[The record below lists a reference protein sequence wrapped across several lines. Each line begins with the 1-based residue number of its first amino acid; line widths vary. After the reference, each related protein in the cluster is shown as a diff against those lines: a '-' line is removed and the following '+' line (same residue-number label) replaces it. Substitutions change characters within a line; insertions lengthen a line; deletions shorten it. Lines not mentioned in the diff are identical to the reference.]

1 MWRKVKLPECGKG
14 ERGGNQERSDAIVRA
29 CKLVSRRRLLTAV
42 AAAAV
47 SVAAGRSG
55 ARAQDKPNGG
65 SSRGMTGPH
74 FDPGGP
80 DAVRY
85 GQGEGYPVPD
95 AITARSRGNPWEP
108 RYRVGAFSHLDHL
121 YPTRA
126 VARAAVSWAFKYAN
140 APLRY
145 QWRGQSSSLDDYLA
159 RNPVSGLLIARDNVI
174 LVERYQYAR
183 TDRDRLLSQS
193 MVKSITGVL
202 VGLAI
207 ADGAIRSV
215 DDTVEAYVPG
225 FKGSEYG
232 RTPLRDLLHMAS
244 GVDFGEARDG
254 GRDLNR
260 LWDDLV
266 LGSGVVRKGSIA
278 SMIQFNHRLVPPGTR
293 FHYASIEP
301 DVLGQVLRRVLGRPL
316 SQYLA
321 ERVWRPIGAEADA
334 TWLLDAEGCELPHF
348 GFSAVLRDW
357 ARLGRLLAH
366 DGTWEGKQVVPASWM
381 RDATTV
387 RPADAYLAPGSATP
401 YLGYG
406 YLLWLLA
413 GERRQFA
420 LLGANG
426 QRICIDPSSKLVMVH
441 TALEEGDEVWS
452 LWSAAVREFA

>member
-1 MWRKVKLPECGKG
+1 MTL
-14 ERGGNQERSDAIVRA
+14 
-29 CKLVSRRRLLTAV
+29 
-42 AAAAV
+42 AAAAG

-55 ARAQDKPNGG
+55 ALAQGSPGG
-65 SSRGMTGPH
+65 GTSRGATGPQ

-80 DAVRY
+80 DAARY
-85 GQGEGYPVPD
+85 GQGGGYPVPD
-95 AITARSRGNPWEP
+95 SITARHEGNPWAP
-108 RYRVGAFSHLDHL
+108 RYRVGAFSHLDQL
-121 YPTRA
+121 YLTRT
-126 VARAAVSWAFKYAN
+126 VARGAVPWGFKHAN

-145 QWRGQSSSLDDYLA
+145 QRRGQPSSLDDYLA
-159 RNPVSGLLIARDNVI
+159 RNPVTGLLIARDDVI

-207 ADGAIRSV
+207 ADGVIRSV

-232 RTPLRDLLHMAS
+232 KTPLRDLLHMAS
-244 GVDFGEARDG
+244 GVDFGEARDR

-260 LWDDLV
+260 LWNDLV
-266 LGSGVVRKGSIA
+266 LGSGVVKKGSVA
-278 SMIQFNHRLVPPGTR
+278 SITQFNHRVVPPGTR

-301 DVLGQVLRRVLGRPL
+301 DVLGQVLRHVLDRPL

-321 ERVWRPIGAEADA
+321 EKVWEPIGAEADA
-334 TWLLDAEGCELPHF
+334 TWLLDAEGCELSHF

-357 ARLGRLLAH
+357 ARLARLLAH
-366 DGTWEGKQVVPASWM
+366 DGAWEGKQVIPASWM
-381 RDATTV
+381 RDATTL
-387 RPADAYLAPGSATP
+387 RAADTYLAPGRATP
-401 YLGYG
+401 HFGYG
-406 YLLWLLA
+406 YLLWLLP

-420 LLGANG
+420 LLGDNG
-426 QRICIDPSSKLVMVH
+426 QRICIDPASKLVMVH

-452 LWSAAVREFA
+452 LWSAALREFA